1 LWTAKEH
8 FKQNYAGG
16 LFMATKRALYKN
28 NMEDFIIDS
37 TNYFILALIMIIT
50 LYPFINTLAVSF
62 NDAIDTVR
70 GGIYLWPRKF
80 TLINYKVVLGTDAI
94 YNATLISV
102 LRAIVGAVVGINASF
117 IVGYALSRKEFVLRK
132 LYSKMFVYSMY
143 FYAGLLP
150 VYFLMKDLHLRNS
163 FLVYILPGVV
173 SAWNIIVI
181 RSFIDGIPP
190 SFIESAKMDGASEF
204 RTMYSI
210 VFPLCMPVNAAIA
223 LFVAV
228 GQWNSW
234 FDTMLYCSSVQG
246 LSTLQFE
253 LQKMLQTSQK
263 MATGADMA
271 FSQQNSSG
279 NTITPVSLK
288 ATMIIVSVVPILC
301 VYPFLQKYF
310 VKGITL
316 GGIKG

>member
-1 LWTAKEH
+1 
-8 FKQNYAGG
+8 
-16 LFMATKRALYKN
+16 MATKKTLSKN
-28 NMEDFIIDS
+28 NMEDFIIDAV
-37 TNYFILALIMIIT
+37 NYFLLALIMIIT
-50 LYPFINTLAVSF
+50 LYPFINTLAISF

-70 GGIYLWPRKF
+70 GGIYIWPRQF
-80 TLINYKVVLGTDAI
+80 SLVNYKVILGTATI
-94 YNATLISV
+94 YNAALISV
-102 LRAIVGAVVGINASF
+102 LRALTGAAIGINASF

-150 VYFLMKDLHLRNS
+150 VYFLMKDLHLRNT
-163 FLVYILPGVV
+163 FLVYIIPGIVN
-173 SAWNIIVI
+173 AWNIIVV

-190 SFIESAKMDGASEF
+190 SFVESARIDGASEV

-210 VFPLCMPVNAAIA
+210 VFPLCLPVNAAIA

-228 GQWNSW
+228 AQWNSW
-234 FDTMLYCSSVQG
+234 FDTMLYNSSVQA

-253 LQKMLQTSQK
+253 LQKVLQTTQSI
-263 MATGADMA
+263 ATSADMA
-271 FSQQNSSG
+271 LSQTNSSG
-279 NTITPVSLK
+279 NTITPTSLK
-288 ATMIIVSVVPILC
+288 STMIVISVVPILC

-316 GGIKG
+316 GGVKG